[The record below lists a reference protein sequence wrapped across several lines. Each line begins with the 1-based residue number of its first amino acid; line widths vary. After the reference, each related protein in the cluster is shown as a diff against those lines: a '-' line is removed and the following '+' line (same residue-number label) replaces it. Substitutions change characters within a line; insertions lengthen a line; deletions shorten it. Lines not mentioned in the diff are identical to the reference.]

1 VATAARSP
9 EAAPIGD
16 GILGVMI
23 VQGGFG
29 GEPKSAR
36 ELARGVKGVR
46 EVKND
51 LVVR

>member
-29 GEPKSAR
+29 GISIAR
-36 ELARGVKGVR
+36 MLEF
-46 EVKND
+46 
-51 LVVR
+51 